1 MLEYINNKLIE
12 FEDYIRYR
20 KVAIV
25 GLGISNIPLIEYFYN
40 KKSRVTVFDAREK
53 ENLPKD
59 ILEKVNNY
67 KMETSFGKD
76 YLSKLNGFDLIL
88 RSPSCLP
95 TTPELK
101 REEDRG
107 AVVVTEIELLMQMCP
122 CKIIGITGS
131 EGKTTTTSLISA
143 ILKKANYKCFM
154 GGNIGTPLFTKLS
167 EITPN
172 DIVVLEL
179 SSFQLMGMEIS
190 PDISI
195 ITNITPNHLNVHKD
209 YEEYIEAKKNI
220 FKYQNKDGIVILNYD
235 NEITKKAAKEAK
247 GKVIFFS
254 GKEKID
260 NGYIV
265 DQDYI
270 KECNDGVRKLLIDVN
285 DIYIKGK
292 HNYENICC
300 AIAATKSLVDEE
312 TQIKTIKEFPGV
324 EHRLEFVREIN
335 KVKWYNDSASTSP
348 TRLISALNSFD
359 NIVLIAGGSDKNL
372 DYTPIAKPIL
382 DKVKLLI
389 LLKSETSIKIYEA
402 VKNEEE
408 LQNKKIDIHIVN
420 NLKDAVE
427 MANKYATENQNVL
440 LSPASTSFGLF
451 KDMYDRGRQ
460 FKELVNNL

>member
-1 MLEYINNKLIE
+1 
-12 FEDYIRYR
+12 
-20 KVAIV
+20 
-25 GLGISNIPLIEYFYN
+25 
-40 KKSRVTVFDAREK
+40 
-53 ENLPKD
+53 
-59 ILEKVNNY
+59 
-67 KMETSFGKD
+67 
-76 YLSKLNGFDLIL
+76 
-88 RSPSCLP
+88 
-95 TTPELK
+95 
-101 REEDRG
+101 
-107 AVVVTEIELLMQMCP
+107 
-122 CKIIGITGS
+122 
-131 EGKTTTTSLISA
+131 
-143 ILKKANYKCFM
+143 M

-348 TRLISALNSFD
+348 TRLISALNSFE

-382 DKVKLLI
+382 DKVKVLI
-389 LLKSETSIKIYEA
+389 LLKSETSVKIYDA

-408 LQNKKIDIHIVN
+408 NQNKNIKIYIVN
-420 NLKDAVE
+420 NLKDAVD
-427 MANKYATENQNVL
+427 MANKYAEEGQNVL